1 MASLELEIVTSEETV
16 FSGDVDYV
24 SAKSVDGQIGILP
37 NHISLISELDKG
49 SLLWRSGNKEQDIL
63 IQGGFIEIIKNKKFE
78 ENVAAPTRPR
88 PKNSLKNGGVK
99 MRNAHGVQQKRTTN
113 NAGKS
118 LRALLS

>member
-49 SLLWRSGNKEQDIL
+49 NLLWRSGNKEQDIS
-63 IQGGFIEIIKNKKFE
+63 IQGGFIEIMKNKVTILVDGSIK
-78 ENVAAPTRPR
+78 
-88 PKNSLKNGGVK
+88 
-99 MRNAHGVQQKRTTN
+99 
-113 NAGKS
+113 
-118 LRALLS
+118 